1 MLTALDFS
9 AADARRGMVARSLGS
24 RVTGVEL
31 RDLRGHLTSTTDE
44 MRGRMDPGG
53 LLYAA
58 EAAAGRLAA
67 RRRDLAA

>member
-24 RVTGVEL
+24 EVTGEDL
-31 RDLRGHLTSTTDE
+31 RDLRGHLTAADE
-44 MRGRMDPGG
+44 TGGRMDPGG

-58 EAAAGRLAA
+58 DAAAGRLAA
-67 RRRDLAA
+67 HRRDLAA